1 MNQQLIEALG
11 IVFIFICATVPL
23 VFFMTSIKSE
33 YDKSSMEGNENRNIE
48 LAWRKGILKEQLEY
62 ILKYFPLI
70 IDEAI
75 RSQQNDRY
83 IESLRDTLKIA
94 IQVDENIK
102 KGLLLGL
109 EKDISYEK
117 LPSVA

>member
-1 MNQQLIEALG
+1 MEPQLIEALG
-11 IVFIFICATVPL
+11 IVFIFVCAAVPI
-23 VFFMTSIKSE
+23 VFFITSIKSE
-33 YDKSSMEGNENRNIE
+33 YDKRAREDADNRNIE
-48 LAWRKGILKEQLEY
+48 LAQRKVLLKEQLEY
-62 ILKYFPLI
+62 VLKYFPLI

-109 EKDISYEK
+109 DKDTPYEK
-117 LPSVA
+117 ISNMA